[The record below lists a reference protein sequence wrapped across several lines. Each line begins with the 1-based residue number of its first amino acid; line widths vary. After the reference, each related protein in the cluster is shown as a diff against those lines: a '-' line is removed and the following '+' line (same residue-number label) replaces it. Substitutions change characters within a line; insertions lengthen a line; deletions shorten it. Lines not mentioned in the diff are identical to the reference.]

1 MVPPPQA
8 EGGLPLRCTGAAW
21 EVKSH
26 RAMEKKDVGR
36 LCWRIPVLAHL
47 SYPGAGLGVLVREFG
62 SLSRLQKQY
71 LGFPGEVLMR
81 MLKLVILPLIVSSI
95 ITGVAALNSEV
106 SFRIGFCVI
115 TYYLSTTALAVCL
128 GMVLVA
134 TINPGLSHGPH
145 SVVWNGSAEHVST
158 LDAMLD
164 LIRNMF
170 PENLV
175 QACFEWMDGYH
186 QNINVHDLLALP
198 YQNLT
203 KEYTIVGVYTDGIN
217 VLGLIVFCVVFGLVI
232 RQMGDKGRILV
243 EFFDAMNEA
252 TMKLVQIIMWYMPVG
267 ILFLIAAKVLE
278 VEDWGIFRKLG
289 LFMVTVLCGL
299 SIHSLI
305 SLPFLYVVIVRKNPF
320 RFIWGL
326 AEALTTAFVLSS
338 SSATLPIT
346 FRCAEEHNRIDRRV
360 TRFMLPVGATINMD
374 GTALYEAVAA
384 IFVAQLHDYELDV
397 GRIVTISITATVA
410 SIGAAGIPSAGAVT
424 TLMVLTSVGL
434 PVHDVS
440 LLIAVDWLLT
450 IYQINTFKKY
460 WDGGMFT
467 RVLHH

>member
-36 LCWRIPVLAHL
+36 LCWRSMLRKSPCLIATVVAVIL
-47 SYPGAGLGVLVREFG
+47 GAGLGVLVREFG

-175 QACFEWMDGYH
+175 QACFEQYKTQRKEAKH
-186 QNINVHDLLALP
+186 QSMLYGNREHTPGPVTMTMLSP
-198 YQNLT
+198 QNLT

-440 LLIAVDWLLT
+440 LLIAVDWLL
-450 IYQINTFKKY
+450 
-460 WDGGMFT
+460 
-467 RVLHH
+467 

>member
-1 MVPPPQA
+1 M
-8 EGGLPLRCTGAAW
+8 
-21 EVKSH
+21 
-26 RAMEKKDVGR
+26 AMKDVRG
-36 LCWRIPVLAHL
+36 LCWRSVLRKSPCLFATVVAAML
-47 SYPGAGLGVLVREFG
+47 GIGLGVLVREYG
-62 SLSRLQKQY
+62 SLSRLHKQY
-71 LGFPGEVLMR
+71 LGFPGEVLIR

-95 ITGVAALNSEV
+95 ITGVASLNSDV
-106 SFRIGFCVI
+106 SSRIGFCVI

-134 TINPGLSHGPH
+134 TIKPGLSHGPH
-145 SVVWNGSAEHVST
+145 SVDWSGSTEQVST
-158 LDAMLD
+158 LDAVLD

-175 QACFEWMDGYH
+175 QACAEQYKTQRKEAKH
-186 QNINVHDLLALP
+186 QSMLYGNPELKPGPVTMTMLSPQNV
-198 YQNLT
+198 T

-252 TMKLVQIIMWYMPVG
+252 TMKMVQIIMWYMPVG

-278 VEDWGIFRKLG
+278 VEDWGILQKLG

-320 RFIWGL
+320 RFFWGMT
-326 AEALTTAFVLSS
+326 EALTTAFVLSS

-346 FRCAEEHNRIDRRV
+346 FRCAEEQNGIDRRV

-374 GTALYEAVAA
+374 GTALYEAVAG
-384 IFVAQLHDYELDV
+384 IFVAQLHDYDLDV
-397 GRIVTISITATVA
+397 GKIVTISITATVA
-410 SIGAAGIPSAGAVT
+410 SIGAAGIPSAGSVT

-440 LLIAVDWLLT
+440 LLIAVDWLL
-450 IYQINTFKKY
+450 
-460 WDGGMFT
+460 
-467 RVLHH
+467 

>member
-1 MVPPPQA
+1 VT
-8 EGGLPLRCTGAAW
+8 E
-21 EVKSH
+21 KSVSFILK
-26 RAMEKKDVGR
+26 RQSTLKSMCR
-36 LCWRIPVLAHL
+36 PR
-47 SYPGAGLGVLVREFG
+47 FG

-95 ITGVAALNSEV
+95 ITGQGVRWR
-106 SFRIGFCVI
+106 FPPG
-115 TYYLSTTALAVCL
+115 TA
-128 GMVLVA
+128 G
-134 TINPGLSHGPH
+134 
-145 SVVWNGSAEHVST
+145 
-158 LDAMLD
+158 
-164 LIRNMF
+164 R
-170 PENLV
+170 
-175 QACFEWMDGYH
+175 WMDGYH

-232 RQMGDKGRILV
+232 RQMGDKGRPSFSKTGSNSYDV
-243 EFFDAMNEA
+243 FF
-252 TMKLVQIIMWYMPVG
+252 P
-267 ILFLIAAKVLE
+267 LIS
-278 VEDWGIFRKLG
+278 R
-289 LFMVTVLCGL
+289 L

-440 LLIAVDWLLT
+440 LLIAVDWLLWLGEPEKARDLCRFVPQLHLLE
-450 IYQINTFKKY
+450 QICVN
-460 WDGGMFT
+460 
-467 RVLHH
+467 LHPEESLSNPPCLLTSKE

>member
-1 MVPPPQA
+1 
-8 EGGLPLRCTGAAW
+8 
-21 EVKSH
+21 
-26 RAMEKKDVGR
+26 MEKKDVGR
-36 LCWRIPVLAHL
+36 LCWRSMLRKSPCLIATVVAVIL
-47 SYPGAGLGVLVREFG
+47 GAGLGVLVREFG

-175 QACFEWMDGYH
+175 QACFEQVQYDHAAVWMDGYH

-440 LLIAVDWLLT
+440 LLIACVLL
-450 IYQINTFKKY
+450 
-460 WDGGMFT
+460 
-467 RVLHH
+467 RVQFV